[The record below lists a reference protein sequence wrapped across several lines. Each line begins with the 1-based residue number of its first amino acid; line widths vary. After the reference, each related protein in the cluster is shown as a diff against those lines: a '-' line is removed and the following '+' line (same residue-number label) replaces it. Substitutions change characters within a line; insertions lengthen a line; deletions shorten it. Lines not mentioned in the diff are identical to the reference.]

1 MQNNSQ
7 YDSYQQSQTPPPGTP
22 VAVKLPGKKTTV
34 TYVLIGVTVFF
45 YVLQMLS
52 QSLSADGYDWPLL
65 LGGKINE
72 LILQGQFWRLLTP
85 ALLHGSLLHIAFN
98 MYALFSL
105 GTSLER
111 YYGPARFLLLYGI
124 GAFCGNAL
132 SFLLSPKVSIG
143 ASTAVFALVAAEAV
157 FIYRNRS
164 LFGGRAR
171 TMLTNLGLIIAVNL
185 VIGLQPGIDNWGHLG
200 GLIGGAVFAWF
211 AGPLMKVQT
220 TFTGYE
226 LIDSRTRKDDWLGLL
241 ASAGLFLA
249 IIIVKFLLA

>member
-1 MQNNSQ
+1 MQDQSP
-7 YDSYQQSQTPPPGTP
+7 YDSYQRSQTPPPGTP

-45 YVLQMLS
+45 YILQMLS
-52 QSLSADGYDWPLL
+52 QSLSNGGYDWPLL

-111 YYGPARFLLLYGI
+111 YYGHARFLLLYGI
-124 GAFCGNAL
+124 GAFSGNAL
-132 SFLLSPKVSIG
+132 SFLLSPKISIG

-164 LFGGRAR
+164 LFGARAR
-171 TMLTNLGLIIAVNL
+171 TMLTNLGLIITVNL

-200 GLIGGAVFAWF
+200 GLIGGAIFSWF
-211 AGPLMKVQT
+211 AGPLLQAQT
-220 TFTGYE
+220 TFYGYE
-226 LIDSRTRKDDWLGLL
+226 LMDASDRKDTLIGTIL
-241 ASAGLFLA
+241 SAGMFL
-249 IIIVKFLLA
+249 VLLVIGFVLK

>member
-1 MQNNSQ
+1 MQNSTQ
-7 YDSYQQSQTPPPGTP
+7 YDPYPQSQTPPPGTP

-45 YVLQMLS
+45 YVLQLLS

-72 LILQGQFWRLLTP
+72 LILQGQFWRLFTP

-111 YYGPARFLLLYGI
+111 YYGPGRFLLLYGI

-132 SFLLSPKVSIG
+132 SFALSPKVSIG
-143 ASTAVFALVAAEAV
+143 ASTAVFALVAAESV

-211 AGPLMKVQT
+211 AGPLMRVQIT
-220 TFTGYE
+220 YTGYE
-226 LIDSRTRKDDWLGLL
+226 LIDSRTRKDDWLGAL

-249 IIIVKFLLA
+249 VVVIKFLMA